1 MAYMEVLDASARF
14 QGLGVRI
21 PSPPPFERKY
31 MTYLLIAVAYFIT
44 GLAVIGLF
52 LWWSDRRRM
61 MHLLGFALMWPFI
74 LGALV
79 AMVLY
84 DLISGSGNDDWD
96 QRDAW

>member
-1 MAYMEVLDASARF
+1 
-14 QGLGVRI
+14 
-21 PSPPPFERKY
+21 

-52 LWWSDRRRM
+52 LWWSDRRSM
-61 MHLLGFALMWPFI
+61 LSLIGFALCWPAI
-74 LGALV
+74 LVMLIT
-79 AMVLY
+79 MLLF